1 MLKEPDVQPST
12 PTAKQLPKVPA
23 GLGLFMLKHQM
34 EKKNKEKGG
43 SVSVNKRPEEFMDDV
58 YGGLS
63 LRLGF
68 SKPSALEKV
77 EKQYEGCKR
86 KFAAACA
93 SKRKQEEEK
102 ARLGFEELAMAKKA
116 SAVFM

>member
-1 MLKEPDVQPST
+1 MMQPNIHQTT

-23 GLGLFMLKHQM
+23 GLGLFMLKRQM

-43 SVSVNKRPEEFMDDV
+43 AVSVNKRPEEFMDDV

-68 SKPSALEKV
+68 SKPSALEKI

-93 SKRKQEEEK
+93 EKRK
-102 ARLGFEELAMAKKA
+102 
-116 SAVFM
+116 